1 MKHFI
6 RWFVAV
12 SLVLALASPAF
23 SAGFALIEQSVG
35 GLGNAFA
42 GAAATGEDASTIFF
56 NPAALTLLEGQ
67 QVVAGAHVI
76 VPSAKFS
83 KESANNALGLPISG
97 GNSGDAGVVG
107 VAPNLY
113 YAANLNN
120 GWSVGLGIFA
130 PFGLA
135 TEYDKDWVG
144 RYHAVE
150 SDVMTININPTV
162 AYRVNENLSLGAG
175 VSAQYIDVTLSQM
188 VDFGLSAYSQLATAA
203 QQAAALGD
211 AATAATLLAQANAL
225 YDNGVISN
233 TNADIYADLTAD
245 DWGYGFNLGAL
256 YEFNENTR
264 VGVAYRS
271 RIKHTV
277 KGDAVFSAQNPTFLG
292 SIPVAPGVTL
302 ADAAAAELPNQGVKG
317 DITLP
322 ASASLSVYHRLNS
335 QWAVMADI
343 MWTEWSTFDK
353 LLIEFDSRDP
363 SLTTENWDDNWRY
376 SVGAN
381 YTPNDRLVLRGG
393 LAYDETPI
401 PNAKYRTPRIP
412 GEDRFWVA
420 FGAGYKLTKQMK
432 LDFGYAHLFVQDSKI
447 AKDGTEL
454 EDEGRGALYG
464 EYENKVDIISAQ
476 LSYSF

>member
-1 MKHFI
+1 MKYFI
-6 RWFVAV
+6 RWSVTVF
-12 SLVLALASPAF
+12 LVLALASPAF
-23 SAGFALIEQSVG
+23 SAGFALIEQSVS

-76 VPSAKFS
+76 APSAKFS
-83 KESANNALGLPISG
+83 QQGASNIAGGEITG
-97 GNSGDAGVVG
+97 GNSGDASVVG

-135 TEYDKDWVG
+135 TEYDKDWIG

-188 VDFGLSAYSQLATAA
+188 VDFGLATGVTALA
-203 QQAAALGD
+203 
-211 AATAATLLAQANAL
+211 
-225 YDNGVISN
+225 SN
-233 TNADIYADLTAD
+233 PDADIYADLTAD

-292 SIPVAPGVTL
+292 SITVAPGVTL

>member
-6 RWFVAV
+6 RWSATV

-23 SAGFALIEQSVG
+23 SAGFALIEQSVS

-83 KESANNALGLPISG
+83 KDSSMTISG

-135 TEYDKDWVG
+135 TDYDKDWVG

-188 VDFGLSAYSQLATAA
+188 IDMGKIAYGLGAVPV
-203 QQAAALGD
+203 QA
-211 AATAATLLAQANAL
+211 
-225 YDNGVISN
+225 VSN
-233 TNADIYADLTAD
+233 PDADIFADMTAD

-264 VGVAYRS
+264 VGIAYRS

-277 KGDAVFSAQNPTFLG
+277 KGDAKFSQQNPDSLLG
-292 SIPVAPGVTL
+292 QAL
-302 ADAAAAELPNQGVKG
+302 AGAAALYFPNQGVKG

-322 ASASLSVYHRLNS
+322 ASASLSAYHRINP

-353 LLIEFDSRDP
+353 LVMEFDGGLDDSV
-363 SLTTENWDDNWRY
+363 TTENWDDNWRY

-401 PNAKYRTPRIP
+401 PDAKHRTPRIP

-420 FGAGYKLTKQMK
+420 FGAGYKLTDQMN
-432 LDFGYAHLFVQDSKI
+432 LDFGYAHLFVKDSRI
-447 AKDGTEL
+447 AKDGTDP
-454 EDEGRGALYG
+454 EDERRGSLYG
-464 EYENKVDIISAQ
+464 EYENKVDIVSVQ

>member
-76 VPSAKFS
+76 APSAKFS

-188 VDFGLSAYSQLATAA
+188 VDFGLNAYVGSGMN
-203 QQAAALGD
+203 AALLP
-211 AATAATLLAQANAL
+211 A
-225 YDNGVISN
+225 VSN
-233 TNADIYADLTAD
+233 PDADIYADLTAD

-264 VGVAYRS
+264 VGAAYRS

-277 KGDAVFSAQNPTFLG
+277 KGDAVFTQQNPTY
-292 SIPVAPGVTL
+292 L
-302 ADAAAAELPNQGVKG
+302 AAFGLDGAAAASFPNQGVKG

-322 ASASLSVYHRLNS
+322 ASASLSAYHRINS

-353 LLIEFDSRDP
+353 LVIEFDGALPDSV
-363 SLTTENWDDNWRY
+363 TTENWDDNWRY

-401 PNAKYRTPRIP
+401 PDAKHRTPRIP

-420 FGAGYKLTKQMK
+420 FGAGYKLTDQMNI
-432 LDFGYAHLFVQDSKI
+432 DFGYAHLFVQDSKI
-447 AKDGTEL
+447 DKEAVGEDQSRGEL
-454 EDEGRGALYG
+454 VG
-464 EYENKVDIISAQ
+464 EYENSVDIASVQ

>member
-6 RWFVAV
+6 RWFVVV

-23 SAGFALIEQSVG
+23 SAGFALIEQSVS

-76 VPSAKFS
+76 APSAKFS

-188 VDFGLSAYSQLATAA
+188 VDFGLNAYVGSGMN
-203 QQAAALGD
+203 AALLP
-211 AATAATLLAQANAL
+211 A
-225 YDNGVISN
+225 VSN
-233 TNADIYADLTAD
+233 PDADIYADLTAD

-277 KGDAVFSAQNPTFLG
+277 KGDAVFTQQNPTY
-292 SIPVAPGVTL
+292 L
-302 ADAAAAELPNQGVKG
+302 AAFGLDGAAAASFPNQGVKG

-322 ASASLSVYHRLNS
+322 ASASLSAYHRINS

-353 LLIEFDSRDP
+353 LVIEFDGALPDSV
-363 SLTTENWDDNWRY
+363 TTENWDDNWRY

-401 PNAKYRTPRIP
+401 PDAKHRTPRIP

-420 FGAGYKLTKQMK
+420 FGAGYKLTDQMNI
-432 LDFGYAHLFVQDSKI
+432 DFGYAHLFVQDSKI
-447 AKDGTEL
+447 DKEAVGEDQSRGEL
-454 EDEGRGALYG
+454 VG
-464 EYENKVDIISAQ
+464 EYENSVDIASVQ

>member
-6 RWFVAV
+6 RWFVVV

-23 SAGFALIEQSVG
+23 SAGFALIEQSVS

-76 VPSAKFS
+76 APSAKFS

-188 VDFGLSAYSQLATAA
+188 VDFGLNAYVGSGMN
-203 QQAAALGD
+203 AALLP
-211 AATAATLLAQANAL
+211 A
-225 YDNGVISN
+225 VSN
-233 TNADIYADLTAD
+233 PDADIYADLTAD

-264 VGVAYRS
+264 VGAAYRS

-277 KGDAVFSAQNPTFLG
+277 KGDAVFTQQNPTY
-292 SIPVAPGVTL
+292 L
-302 ADAAAAELPNQGVKG
+302 AAFGLDGAAAASFPNQGVKG

-322 ASASLSVYHRLNS
+322 ASASLSAYHRINS

-353 LLIEFDSRDP
+353 LVIEFDGALPDSV
-363 SLTTENWDDNWRY
+363 TTENWDDNWRY

-401 PNAKYRTPRIP
+401 PDAKHRTPRIP

-420 FGAGYKLTKQMK
+420 FGAGYKLTDQMNI
-432 LDFGYAHLFVQDSKI
+432 DFGYAHLFVQDSKI
-447 AKDGTEL
+447 DKEAVGEDQSRGEL
-454 EDEGRGALYG
+454 VG
-464 EYENKVDIISAQ
+464 EYENSVDIASVQ

>member
-1 MKHFI
+1 MKYFI
-6 RWFVAV
+6 RWSVTVF
-12 SLVLALASPAF
+12 LVLALASPAF
-23 SAGFALIEQSVG
+23 SAGFALIEQSVS

-42 GAAATGEDASTIFF
+42 GSAATGEDASTIFF

-83 KESANNALGLPISG
+83 KDSSMTISG

-188 VDFGLSAYSQLATAA
+188 IDLGKIAYALDPVNIPI
-203 QQAAALGD
+203 QA
-211 AATAATLLAQANAL
+211 
-225 YDNGVISN
+225 VSN
-233 TNADIYADLTAD
+233 PDADIFADMTAD

-264 VGVAYRS
+264 IGVTYRS

-277 KGDAVFSAQNPTFLG
+277 KGDVKFSQQNPDSGLG
-292 SIPVAPGVTL
+292 IVL
-302 ADAAAAELPNQGVKG
+302 AGAAASRFPNQGVEG

-322 ASASLSVYHRLNS
+322 ASASLSAYHRINA
-335 QWAVMADI
+335 QWVVMADI

-353 LLIEFDSRDP
+353 LVIEFDGDVP
-363 SLTTENWDDNWRY
+363 DSLTTENWDDNWRY

-393 LAYDETPI
+393 LAFDETPI
-401 PNAKYRTPRIP
+401 PDSKHRTPRIP

-420 FGAGYKLTKQMK
+420 FGAGYKLTNQMN
-432 LDFGYAHLFVQDSKI
+432 LDFGYAHLFVKDSKI
-447 AKDGTEL
+447 AKDGLDE
-454 EDEGRGALYG
+454 EDLLRGALYG
-464 EYENKVDIISAQ
+464 EYENSVDIVSAQ